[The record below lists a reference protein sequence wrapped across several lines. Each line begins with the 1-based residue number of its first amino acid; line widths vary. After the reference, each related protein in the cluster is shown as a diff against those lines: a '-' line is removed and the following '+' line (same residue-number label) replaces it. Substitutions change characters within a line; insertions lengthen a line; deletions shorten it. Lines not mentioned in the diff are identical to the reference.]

1 MHRRRAAQDHPWDW
15 IRPYEPEAL
24 APKTPPAG
32 GYRWEVLFVGVHS
45 EAKGLGDLIRAI
57 KLLHERGRQV
67 RLTCMRPGE
76 INRSE
81 ELAIAN
87 GLRDHV
93 SFTGRVTHD
102 EVFKRMRSSDLIVI
116 PSRPKYPEG
125 LPGTIYGAFASRTPL
140 IASNHPM
147 SRDAVVHERTGL
159 IFKAS
164 SPNELANAAER
175 LMSDGALYR
184 RLSEASAAAYRAI
197 VCPTRWADVIHR
209 WLRDTPEDHL

>member
-1 MHRRRAAQDHPWDW
+1 M
-15 IRPYEPEAL
+15 
-24 APKTPPAG
+24 
-32 GYRWEVLFVGVHS
+32 HS

-67 RLTCMRPGE
+67 RLTCMGPGE

-125 LPGTIYGAFASRTPL
+125 LPRRLCVTHAPDRVEPSNVSRRSCSRTDGPDLQGLVTQRTRQCYGA
-140 IASNHPM
+140 
-147 SRDAVVHERTGL
+147 
-159 IFKAS
+159 
-164 SPNELANAAER
+164 ANF
-175 LMSDGALYR
+175 
-184 RLSEASAAAYRAI
+184 
-197 VCPTRWADVIHR
+197 
-209 WLRDTPEDHL
+209 